1 MLMLSLFF
9 VFSQIHCAVRFMDIL
24 KFLLINYL
32 CIY

>member
-24 KFLLINYL
+24 KFY
-32 CIY
+32 